1 MSTGLIKPAG
11 IVLCA
16 VLATT
21 SFSFAYDLPTDGGW
35 VGRSAVPADAVAQA
49 ASFGDD
55 APVLTTATLPPRR
68 PKSFAQSSTPQS
80 STPRIKP
87 VYVQQS
93 PVPIRIAQT
102 APIKQSPL
110 FWMTVGTGF

>member
-1 MSTGLIKPAG
+1 MSSGLIKRTA

-16 VLATT
+16 VLATS
-21 SFSFAYDLPTDGGW
+21 SFVYADNVTTDGRW
-35 VGRSAVPADAVAQA
+35 LGRTALPADAVAEA

-68 PKSFAQSSTPQS
+68 PKSLAQA
-80 STPRIKP
+80 STPRAKP

-93 PVPIRIAQT
+93 PVPIRVAQT
-102 APIKQSPL
+102 APPRQPPL

>member
-1 MSTGLIKPAG
+1 MSSGLIKPAG

-21 SFSFAYDLPTDGGW
+21 SFSFANDLPTDGGW
-35 VGRSAVPADAVAQA
+35 TGRSALTADVVAQA

-68 PKSFAQSSTPQS
+68 PKSLAQA
-80 STPRIKP
+80 STPRVKP

-93 PVPIRIAQT
+93 PAPIRIAQT
-102 APIKQSPL
+102 APVKQSPL